1 MNKPESD
8 KTYHDSTEYLLSL
21 GAISADSLPSGGGF
35 FRHATIDSL
44 CNAGGFIPYRAEP
57 DTDTDTDSSTG
68 TDSTPEHTAGLK
80 YDSGKQLAGILYE
93 DFPHALSGVAD
104 VATFGARKY
113 TRNGWRTVPN
123 GLQRYTD
130 AMHRHLLA
138 AAKGEVCD
146 PESGLPHL
154 HHVAWNALAIAELTA
169 MEPKP

>member
-1 MNKPESD
+1 MSTPESG
-8 KTYHDSTEYLLSL
+8 KTQREVTEYLLSL
-21 GAISADSLPSGGGF
+21 GA
-35 FRHATIDSL
+35 ATIDSL
-44 CNAGGFIPYRAEP
+44 CNAGGFIPHRAEP
-57 DTDTDTDSSTG
+57 G
-68 TDSTPEHTAGLK
+68 TDSTDSTDSPTAHTAGIK